1 MRKVS
6 ALTVEELKEV
16 IGEVVEDKLIELTI
30 DPDRGRRLRE
40 EVKKRL
46 RQSVE
51 AERRGEKGIPVEE
64 VARRLRLQW

>member
-16 IGEVVEDKLIELTI
+16 IGEVVEDKLIELTV
-30 DPDRGRRLRE
+30 DPDRGKRLRE

-46 RQSVE
+46 IQSVA